1 MHCRQVLLS
10 RPAAAL
16 RNLHAEFGWG
26 YRQPLSGGIISA
38 HEVVVFEKCRENFQ
52 TSTSALINL
61 RRKLQCW
68 KTTKVGIILR
78 RCFKPVLLVWICV
91 IPFLFNNSL
100 KCTFNIFL
108 HFICSFYII
117 CLSIPNQLLSVFKF
131 HCIVF
136 NAGTIKILFESLLD
150 SYIYWIATLHVINI
164 GIITI

>member
-1 MHCRQVLLS
+1 MHCRQVLFS

-78 RCFKPVLLVWICV
+78 RCFKPFLLVWICV
-91 IPFLFNNSL
+91 IPFLCNKWL
-100 KCTFNIFL
+100 KCTFNVFM
-108 HFICSFYII
+108 HFI

-136 NAGTIKILFESLLD
+136 NAVTIKILFESLLN

-164 GIITI
+164 GVITI